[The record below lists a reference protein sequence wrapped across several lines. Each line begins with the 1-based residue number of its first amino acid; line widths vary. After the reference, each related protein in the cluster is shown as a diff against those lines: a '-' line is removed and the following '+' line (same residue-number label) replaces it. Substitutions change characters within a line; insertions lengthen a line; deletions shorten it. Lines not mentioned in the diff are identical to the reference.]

1 VGAFVAAHAP
11 EEVAELEEAATFMDD
26 DEGGDHLTGE
36 DRAYL
41 GAVVPLLDSYPEM
54 RMGVGE

>member
-1 VGAFVAAHAP
+1 
-11 EEVAELEEAATFMDD
+11 LS
-26 DEGGDHLTGE
+26 GE

-54 RMGVGE
+54 RMDVGE

>member
-1 VGAFVAAHAP
+1 V
-11 EEVAELEEAATFMDD
+11 
-26 DEGGDHLTGE
+26 LTGE

-54 RMGVGE
+54 RMDVGE